1 MKGKKEGGEIKG
13 REGRK
18 RGKGE
23 KEREKKRK
31 EEREKKQSST
41 AGIEPATF
49 HSVANR
55 LWLPCLDGR
64 FAPTYYTCIYR
75 KFRF

>member
-1 MKGKKEGGEIKG
+1 MKGEKEGGEIKG

-23 KEREKKRK
+23 KERGKKRR
-31 EEREKKQSST
+31 EREKKPQSST

-55 LWLPCLDGR
+55 LWLPRLEGR
-64 FAPTYYTCIYR
+64 FARTYYTCIYR